1 MNQLVKYAMMRSD
14 QGDNVQN
21 RAPDRY
27 NDGRY
32 APARSAYDDMP
43 ARRDYEPASMSA
55 YNYSSPRSNGG
66 YPYMG
71 DPAPVRMGDDEHEGR
86 RSWKIIENNGYE
98 HYADNREPDSMRQVY
113 GFNGDRNSANGAQS
127 GHAASKGHPTLTK
140 EMAEEW
146 MYKLQNAD
154 GTSGP
159 HWSLEDVKRLMQQKG
174 IHADP
179 LKLWVGMNAE
189 YSDGVAVNRKFG
201 VDNPEYYLESA
212 MTKWLNDRDA
222 VADKPAAYYMY
233 VVKH

>member
-14 QGDNVQN
+14 NVQN
-21 RAPDRY
+21 RSPDRLGRERY
-27 NDGRY
+27 NGGRY

-43 ARRDYEPASMSA
+43 ARRDYEPAYS
-55 YNYSSPRSNGG
+55 YSSPRSNVD

-71 DPAPVRMGDDEHEGR
+71 YSEPVRMGDDEHEGR

-98 HYADNREPDSMRQVY
+98 HYADNREPAGMRQVY
-113 GFNGDRNSANGAQS
+113 GFSGDRNSANGVQS
-127 GHAASKGHPTLTK
+127 GHAATKEHPTLTK

-189 YSDGVAVNRKFG
+189 YSDAVAVNRKFG

-212 MTKWLNDRDA
+212 MSKWLNDRDA